1 MPITQSRFLAVL
13 NASADALALISTLRA
28 QVARARPT
36 ILDANEALAHVS
48 DPFVRQ
54 TLLAL
59 RETISAFDNILAENS
74 EIYLAAQIAVASEQK
89 YFARVGKAN
98 EKAAARQRLRRGVAS
113 EEKGEKSN
121 GENRAEPSLTRL
133 DPTDDGFAKFQQS
146 LREHATAA
154 APVAVAAPAYIPLR
168 QRLSP
173 DERTAQEKKEMEE
186 TAAAAAPRPLVPP
199 GESIPL
205 ADLKQAIEEAE
216 ARARGKPVVS

>member
-13 NASADALALISTLRA
+13 RPASHALDVLALLRA
-28 QVARARPT
+28 QIPAARQAIASANAARGDFASSRRALEDLT
-36 ILDANEALAHVS
+36 EIINIFLTTLDES
-48 DPFVRQ
+48 
-54 TLLAL
+54 
-59 RETISAFDNILAENS
+59 S
-74 EIYLAAQIAVASEQK
+74 EMYMEAQIAVASEQK

-146 LREHATAA
+146 LREQAA
-154 APVAVAAPAYIPLR
+154 KGADVGACAAPAYIPLR

-173 DERTAQEKKEMEE
+173 DERTAQEKREMEE

-216 ARARGKPVVS
+216 ARAKGKPVVS